1 MNRKSLVFVTL
12 LLSCAAAAAAAKDQ
26 NISSIQVRPESQ
38 PRLDLACA
46 GQAKPAA
53 ADVERLLHI
62 NDRAQTNELG
72 NRLMGAVAEACRAG
86 VSDIL
91 VQRAASGHSVTW
103 RAARSFEANVALR

>member
-12 LLSCAAAAAAAKDQ
+12 LLSSGVAVAGDQ
-26 NISSIQVRPESQ
+26 NIASVEVRPESR
-38 PRLDLACA
+38 PRLDLAC
-46 GQAKPAA
+46 GGAKPSP
-53 ADVERLLHI
+53 ADVERLLQI

-72 NRLMGAVAEACRAG
+72 NRLMGAVDEACRAG

-103 RAARSFEANVALR
+103 RAARSYEANLALR